1 MNTKETLTDVEVQLH
16 DCHTSDSQL
25 LIKTL
30 TDMQN
35 YHYALGFDL
44 LVDSFLSVECVLFDP
59 TGRKW
64 ILPLAVNLDE
74 NELYKRFSHPYP
86 LMDLFIKSL
95 NADFKGSA
103 SIDYVDDVT
112 CLLGN
117 NFHLTCDEFSTLCFN
132 KPGYFIETLVSI
144 DEIDSYAMEYG
155 YTDFMLL
162 FYRVMWFR
170 LSILFIKGFVNQNFT
185 VRGLDKL
192 LKAEN
197 IAIGYTPTTRLTY
210 LLRSMVAKTCAMQL
224 SKKGLTI
231 GSQMAITGNIN
242 AYITDILN
250 RWKSYSLEAFISHN
264 RLSVNWRV

>member
-1 MNTKETLTDVEVQLH
+1 MLIKETLMDVEVQLH
-16 DCHTSDSQL
+16 DCHSTDSQF
-25 LIKTL
+25 LIKSL
-30 TDMQN
+30 TGMQN
-35 YHYALGFDL
+35 YHYAVGFDL
-44 LVDSFLSVECVLFDP
+44 LIETRLSVERILFSH
-59 TGRKW
+59 TEHNW

-86 LMDLFIKSL
+86 LMDLFIKAL
-95 NADFKGSA
+95 NEDFKGCA

-192 LKAEN
+192 LEVEN
-197 IAIGYTPTTRLTY
+197 IAIGHMPTTRLTY
-210 LLRSMVAKTCAMQL
+210 LLRSMVAKICVMQL
-224 SKKGLTI
+224 SKKGLTTS
-231 GSQMAITGNIN
+231 SQMSITGNIN
-242 AYITDILN
+242 AYIADILN
-250 RWKSYSLEAFISHN
+250 RWKSYSLEAFISRN